1 MEELAI
7 YGGEPVRSVPLGYGH
22 QNISEDDIRSVVDV
36 LRSDYLTCGPA
47 TTAFEDALREITGAR
62 YVNAVANGT
71 AALHVAMLALGIGPG
86 DEVIVSPITFAASAN
101 CILYCGGTPVF
112 ADIDPETWNISPVSI
127 EEKITPRTK
136 AIVAVDFG
144 GVPVDLDSIR
154 RICDKYDLVLVEDAA
169 HSLGGML
176 DGRPVGSIADITTF
190 SFHPVKTVTTGEGGA
205 VATNDPGLA
214 RRIELFSK
222 HGITRKKELMER
234 PEEGGWYYE
243 QLELGYNY
251 RISDIEAAL
260 GVSQLKRLNEFGE
273 KRRQLVRYYNEHFSK
288 IPEVSFQFDRHPEE
302 TVRHLYCLRFDTGA
316 LGVSRRF
323 IFDALKA
330 EGIGVN
336 VHYLPVYRLP
346 YYAHAGYESDCCSEA
361 NAYYEEAI
369 TLPLHCCMDE
379 DDASDV
385 VKAVE
390 KVIAACKSKAET
402 KRC

>member
-1 MEELAI
+1 MEDLAMH
-7 YGGEPVRSVPLGYGH
+7 GGRPVRSALLGYGH
-22 QNISEDDIRSVVDV
+22 QKISEDDIRSVVDV
-36 LRSDYLTCGPA
+36 LRGDYLTCGPA
-47 TTAFEDALREITGAR
+47 TTAFEYSLREVTGAR
-62 YVNAVANGT
+62 YVSAVANGT

-101 CILYCGGTPVF
+101 CVLYCGATPVF
-112 ADIDPETWNISPVSI
+112 ADIDPETWNISPISI

-154 RICDKYDLVLVEDAA
+154 RICDRYDLALVEDAA
-169 HSLGGML
+169 HSLGSKL

-205 VATNDPGLA
+205 VATSDPELA
-214 RRIELFSK
+214 QRIELFSK
-222 HGITRKKELMER
+222 HGITRKKELMEHSD
-234 PEEGGWYYE
+234 EGSWYYE

-273 KRRQLVRYYNEHFSK
+273 KRRQLVKYYNEHFSR
-288 IPEVSFQFDRHPEE
+288 IPEVTYQVDEHSEE
-302 TVRHLYCLRFDTGA
+302 TVRHLYCLRFDTKT

-346 YYAHAGYESDCCSEA
+346 YYVHAGYENDCCPEA

-369 TLPLHCCMDE
+369 TLPLHCCMGN
-379 DDASDV
+379 DDANDV
-385 VKAVE
+385 VKAVR
-390 KVIAACKSKAET
+390 KVIDVCRAKE
-402 KRC
+402 